1 MNLRLYNW
9 ISKLWLESILFW
21 HLLRNSDCKLTVS
34 HVVKNASVVAASAA
48 AAAAPSFRFAARH
61 SIGVATWE
69 FVARAVHRNN
79 SDLKKPSEGAYSFSS
94 HLKNLWK
101 LKSKYFWSSIVSRL
115 VNSAST
121 AKSDRSG
128 FWQFKCNHQL
138 SAAPKF
144 QLTTMSKLNWISNK
158 CSRIWRKIQENS
170 VSR

>member
-1 MNLRLYNW
+1 M
-9 ISKLWLESILFW
+9 
-21 HLLRNSDCKLTVS
+21 S

-94 HLKNLWK
+94 HLKNTFVKAKIKIL
-101 LKSKYFWSSIVSRL
+101 LVVL

-128 FWQFKCNHQL
+128 F
-138 SAAPKF
+138 
-144 QLTTMSKLNWISNK
+144 
-158 CSRIWRKIQENS
+158 
-170 VSR
+170 